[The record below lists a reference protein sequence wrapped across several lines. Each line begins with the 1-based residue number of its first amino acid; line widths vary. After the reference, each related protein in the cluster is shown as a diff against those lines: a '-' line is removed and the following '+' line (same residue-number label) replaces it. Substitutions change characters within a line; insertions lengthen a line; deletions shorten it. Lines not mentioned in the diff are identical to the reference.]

1 MGENGSHQGVR
12 ALPPDQSHEYFLE
25 LCALLTSGALTPEEW
40 QQLQEHLAGC
50 AGCREAERQYGAV
63 IKNTIPGLAPEAGA
77 EDAPGRHRTWSPE
90 IAEAE
95 LLRRLDLEEKAG
107 SPEPVTRP
115 VSIYRGGP
123 WAYRGSAWARRATA
137 AAVLVASCGLGYWAG
152 VYRGSRMGHPSQSA
166 KLVGTEQP
174 DPSPLQTSP
183 AALPVRPTE
192 KRYDHSQL
200 PAQLRAASSEAGE
213 LRKQKAQLEQRLR
226 EESGD
231 LERAAAERTDLDK
244 RLAVTQANLDT
255 LKSKLDQSS
264 SQTARESA
272 QSVEQQTRINELS
285 ASLHDREQ
293 KITQDEQLL
302 DHDRDIRNLMGARD
316 LYIAE
321 IYDVAKTGD
330 TQKPFGRVFYTKGK
344 SLVFYAYDLDRQP
357 GLKRASTFQ
366 AWGRTGSDS
375 KHARNLGIFYQD
387 EINKQRWILKS
398 DDARTL
404 SQIDAV
410 FVTVEPNGEST
421 KPSGKPLL
429 FTYLRMT
436 PNHP

>member
-1 MGENGSHQGVR
+1 
-12 ALPPDQSHEYFLE
+12 L
-25 LCALLTSGALTPEEW
+25 
-40 QQLQEHLAGC
+40 
-50 AGCREAERQYGAV
+50 
-63 IKNTIPGLAPEAGA
+63 
-77 EDAPGRHRTWSPE
+77 
-90 IAEAE
+90 
-95 LLRRLDLEEKAG
+95 
-107 SPEPVTRP
+107 
-115 VSIYRGGP
+115 
-123 WAYRGSAWARRATA
+123 
-137 AAVLVASCGLGYWAG
+137 
-152 VYRGSRMGHPSQSA
+152 
-166 KLVGTEQP
+166 
-174 DPSPLQTSP
+174 
-183 AALPVRPTE
+183 
-192 KRYDHSQL
+192 
-200 PAQLRAASSEAGE
+200 SEAAE
-213 LRKQKAQLEQRLR
+213 LRKQKAQLEQRLG

-231 LERAAAERTDLDK
+231 LDRAAAERTELAK

-255 LKSKLDQSS
+255 LQTKLDQSS

-285 ASLHDREQ
+285 ASLRDREQ

-330 TQKPFGRVFYTKGK
+330 TQKPFGRIFYTKGK
-344 SLVFYAYDLDRQP
+344 SLVFYAYGLDRQP

-366 AWGRTGSDS
+366 AWGRTGSDT

-410 FVTVEPNGEST
+410 FLTVEPNGESA